1 MNSSGRTPSGEA
13 AAADGVRWR
22 CRADGSAALRRPH
35 GTAMES
41 GNGIFVLNRLD
52 MHETATCQNDSR
64 AELQNATPCY
74 NFFIRIPVS
83 PVVKFN
89 SSLPPAFLGKKL

>member
-1 MNSSGRTPSGEA
+1 MRTTNNSIINRPSRLCLAACLPHSHPAKARQTTPNHSTKSF
-13 AAADGVRWR
+13 VR
-22 CRADGSAALRRPH
+22 
-35 GTAMES
+35 
-41 GNGIFVLNRLD
+41 NK
-52 MHETATCQNDSR
+52 ATCQNDSR